1 MTPTPPE
8 NLISHCF
15 RLWTWSL
22 IIWEGLVFWFL
33 KNELFCVGWYPPIPA
48 AFDEIPPVWNRLVFF
63 NSVLDT
69 QNDLKPPIN
78 QYDICC
84 TYKKRLD
91 YVVRSEKKWKGG
103 EGGSGEGKN
112 RPKKGHF
119 DPKTAKKCAGGV
131 LEPPKHPKKIIYYIY
146 YIIYYILYIIYH
158 ISYTFHHFISDFLRC
173 EDFLEVHFWPIFEL
187 LMTPTPPEHL
197 ISYCLRL
204 WTWF

>member
-8 NLISHCF
+8 HLISHCF

-22 IIWEGLVFWFL
+22 IIWEGLVFLFL
-33 KNELFCVGWYPPIPA
+33 KNEPFCVGWYPPIPA
-48 AFDEIPPVWNRLVFF
+48 AFDEIPPVWNRLIFF

-103 EGGSGEGKN
+103 AGGSGEGKN
-112 RPKKGHF
+112 RSKKGSF
-119 DPKTAKKCAGGV
+119 DPKTAENRTLGG
-131 LEPPKHPKKIIYYIY
+131 
-146 YIIYYILYIIYH
+146 
-158 ISYTFHHFISDFLRC
+158 LR
-173 EDFLEVHFWPIFEL
+173 
-187 LMTPTPPEHL
+187 TPQT
-197 ISYCLRL
+197 SQK
-204 WTWF
+204 